1 MRPRSF
7 SALLTLTF
15 CSALALGCGPRQPAE
30 PPASAEPEPAP
41 APAPKVKEF
50 PSPPHGALEPID
62 AKEVREVL
70 ATQYSVERGIE
81 TWLFVVRY
89 DELPEGAWLR
99 WDQGRVHVQ
108 GEGTEGLLAVIDQG
122 PAPNA
127 PSDGDGFRIWV
138 RRREK
143 TPRSPGPLL
152 ADVYLPAYK
161 SRAQVVPG
169 QRIRFQLS
177 PKGEAPQTPGLE
189 ATYLKAL
196 SISGEEGDP
205 VAWLLASDAAAP
217 ARATERRE
225 LPDDF
230 GAELMRAA
238 SGYDSLEDA
247 LQTQVVLRRARAK
260 EPATIRIKD
269 LEGPRLATHPWA
281 EMIRKLPGRAAPE
294 PMAAFIPA
302 DFYYLRAKDYS
313 SLERFLEHSDTF
325 GTPALSALSSS
336 GKLLDLAQTYR
347 TELGIP
353 ASEWTRI
360 FGPRLILELALVGSD
375 PFLRTGSDLTLVLRV
390 NSRPLFLTALEAPR
404 SALQSELTRGTA
416 RYGNYEI
423 EIYQSADG
431 RVRQHI
437 AHGVVD
443 GAELVAISNSRRA
456 LELTLDTW
464 TKKSASLAAEP
475 DFAYMLAR
483 DADVEGELLFFA
495 GDRFIARS
503 MSPAQRILDARR
515 HLAHADLLRVSYGE
529 LLYRG
534 VFGRAPTS
542 ADELFKAPWLGAEY
556 RTHVT
561 GEKLEF
567 APDRAPRS
575 TFGSPARLS
584 SLLDL
589 PPIER
594 VTASEKSAYEQLA
607 RDYEAIWGT
616 RIDPIALRATTRDS
630 SLEFHLRVL
639 PVSQA
644 GSYEDIERW
653 SGGGTTR
660 RKTPLS
666 GLGASLA
673 IGPTSPLR
681 RALASQSQGMLGL
694 NLNLDWLG
702 EFIEVGLMDGPEIL
716 RLALEAPEV
725 PRPPGSPAPE
735 EKGDLERLGDLPL
748 YLTLDLK
755 SAGGATIFLATL
767 RKLASDAAP
776 GAVEW
781 GEFAKVGKTVVVQ
794 IKTHDL
800 ALYYALTDKQ
810 LHVALSSETLEKLLE
825 RGDSPSEATS
835 TDLTRTGAASKQLGG
850 ELNVDL
856 LPSPSKSGL
865 FLALAWLLEAARYE
879 QGLSD
884 PKAELLLTVHPE
896 LGAGGSAYFE
906 KSRELLGYV
915 PVSPDGAPL
924 ELGPEGLKDPLR
936 GSRYR
941 PVWPEAPAKN
951 GPLARVVE
959 LLRAARLEVGT
970 DLEPGNEPE
979 RSLRS
984 RVRIELTPT
993 TPRAQD

>member
-1 MRPRSF
+1 MRPRSS
-7 SALLTLTF
+7 SAPLLLTF

-30 PPASAEPEPAP
+30 PPAAAQPEPAP
-41 APAPKVKEF
+41 ASAPKAPEF

-62 AKEVREVL
+62 AKEVREL
-70 ATQYSVERGIE
+70 AATQYSVERGVE
-81 TWLFVVRY
+81 TWLFVVRD
-89 DELPEGAWLR
+89 DELPEGARHR
-99 WDQGRVHVQ
+99 WDQGHIHVQ

-122 PAPNA
+122 PAPGA

-143 TPRSPGPLL
+143 TPPSPGPLL
-152 ADVYLPAYK
+152 ADIYLPAQK
-161 SRAQVVPG
+161 SRGQVVPG
-169 QRIRFQLS
+169 QRIRFQLNPS
-177 PKGEAPQTPGLE
+177 SETPKSSSLE
-189 ATYLKAL
+189 AEYLKAL
-196 SISGEEGDP
+196 SFSSEDGDP
-205 VAWLLASDAAAP
+205 VAWLLGSQAAAP
-217 ARATERRE
+217 GQVAPRE

-260 EPATIRIKD
+260 EPATIRVKD
-269 LEGPRLATHPWA
+269 IEGPRLATHPWA
-281 EMIRKLPGRAAPE
+281 EMLKKLPARATPE
-294 PMAAFIPA
+294 PMAAFVPA

-313 SLERFLEHSDTF
+313 SLERFIDHADTF
-325 GTPALSALSSS
+325 GAPARSALSPS
-336 GKLLDLAQTYR
+336 GKLLDLSLGYR
-347 TELGIP
+347 TELGIV

-360 FGPRLILELALVGSD
+360 FGPELISEIALIGSD

-404 SALQSELTRGTA
+404 SALEVELTRGTA
-416 RYGNYEI
+416 RYGNYDI

-431 RVRQHI
+431 CVRQHM
-437 AHGVVD
+437 AHGIVD

-464 TKKSASLAAEP
+464 TKKSPSLAAEP
-475 DFAYMLAR
+475 DFSYMLAR

-534 VFGRAPTS
+534 VFGRAPTT
-542 ADELFKAPWLGAEY
+542 AEELLKAPWLGAEY

-561 GEKLEF
+561 GEKLEVT
-567 APDRAPRS
+567 PGRAPRS
-575 TFGSPARLS
+575 AFGTPARLS

-653 SGGGTTR
+653 SGGGATR
-660 RKTPLS
+660 RKIPPS
-666 GLGASLA
+666 GVGASLA

-681 RALASQSQGMLGL
+681 RALTSQSQGMLGL

-702 EFIEVGLMDGPEIL
+702 EFIEVGLKDGPEIL

-725 PRPPGSPAPE
+725 PRPPGAPAPE
-735 EKGDLERLGDLPL
+735 HKGDLERLGDLPL

-767 RKLASDAAP
+767 RKLAFDAAP

-781 GEFAKVGKTVVVQ
+781 GEFAKVGKTTIVQ

-835 TDLTRTGAASKQLGG
+835 TDLTRTGAESKHLGG

-884 PKAELLLTVHPE
+884 PKAALLLAAYPG
-896 LGAGGSAYFE
+896 LSGGAYFE
-906 KSRELLGYV
+906 KSRELLGYT
-915 PVSPDGAPL
+915 PVSPEGAPL
-924 ELGPEGLKDPLR
+924 ELAPEGLKDPLR

-941 PVWPEAPAKN
+941 PVWPEAPVKN
-951 GPLARVVE
+951 SPLARVIE
-959 LLRAARLEVGT
+959 LLRGARLEVAT

-984 RVRIELTPT
+984 RVRVELAPSG
-993 TPRAQD
+993 ASAK